1 MGSAESHHENC
12 AIEESQ
18 EFKYKKR
25 DYWPLINITGYRL
38 LLDLSMIR

>member
-12 AIEESQ
+12 TIEESQ

-25 DYWPLINITGYRL
+25 DYYFDKYKWIP
-38 LLDLSMIR
+38 SFA